1 MSMRR
6 RSAAAEAADA
16 AAKAAQREQA
26 MQKKQAVEAAE
37 AIKAAKEAAVQ
48 QRMAEQGAREARSQ
62 VARRDEQLKTTM
74 MLATQNA
81 ESLRAKVEELRE
93 EKQALMAEKE
103 ALVAEKEALTASLG
117 RETVA
122 TKTAEAQARMSVQEA
137 ASARADVQRA
147 KSALAES
154 RAQQTSEIKEA
165 VRTNMEQIA
174 LLKQQLKEA
183 NDMIEWAD
191 AGRAGALREVDA
203 AKRDLAGARQEADAA
218 KRDRAGARQEAD
230 AAKRDRAGARQEAD
244 AAKRDLA
251 GARQEADAAKRELVG
266 ARQEA
271 DAAKRELAGAKASL
285 KEEKEKR
292 VALEKEV
299 HALKAGTGCVSGS
312 PADRIYAEQQA
323 DAQRRNLL
331 PPMST
336 REQSAANAN
345 SFGRTLLVQFPSGPI
360 LADPT
365 AVILRPATRQFASAV
380 NTIFYNAKKEHWKC
394 TGNSITGLDGDRLL
408 KPIAIYEVVA
418 SALNRKYIGE
428 KAEVRV
434 NRCDPREPLVPCATD
449 GIFNGA
455 VTDDLG
461 GGALE
466 PGAPLNEKVLLH
478 ATNANNV
485 DKILH
490 SGINEMFSTK
500 GTFFGNGVYMAD
512 LVCKSAAYSEV
523 PVPGATIGKLLRLTP
538 EEAGSAKYL
547 LIFRVLLGCP
557 ARTSQDM
564 RWLSSF
570 DGVKSEGY
578 QKSPIY
584 APGSN
589 GGVWNPPFT
598 SLVGQYPGRPREYI
612 IKNAE
617 RERALLI
624 GIVAFRDTTVSSE
637 RRQNRVSE
645 WA

>member
-203 AKRDLAGARQEADAA
+203 AKRDL
-218 KRDRAGARQEAD
+218 AGARQEAD